1 MSRLRLFWV
10 ALVFLL
16 ASLSHF
22 ELHVYT
28 IQTPAAKRLV
38 AEKYKWQSSNLH
50 PRFLRFKM
58 CWCITTFKSYFSFPL
73 VFTAAAHSEWEI
85 FWPYKTLQD
94 LVRPCTTLKDLGTKS
109 AFLAEQRFI
118 NSTWQVSPWVQRK
131 LFKRESFASPKVPP
145 FPPPPCHVSLQ
156 KIPASDRVRCCAGLS
171 VLILV
176 LAMVRWGDEN

>member
-16 ASLSHF
+16 ASLPHF

-94 LVRPCTTLKDLGTKS
+94 LVRPCKTLHDLVRPWDKKCIFSGAALHQQHLTGFAMGTEKII
-109 AFLAEQRFI
+109 QK
-118 NSTWQVSPWVQRK
+118 RK
-131 LFKRESFASPKVPP
+131 FCVTKGATFFPRPP
-145 FPPPPCHVSLQ
+145 
-156 KIPASDRVRCCAGLS
+156 AT
-171 VLILV
+171 
-176 LAMVRWGDEN
+176 